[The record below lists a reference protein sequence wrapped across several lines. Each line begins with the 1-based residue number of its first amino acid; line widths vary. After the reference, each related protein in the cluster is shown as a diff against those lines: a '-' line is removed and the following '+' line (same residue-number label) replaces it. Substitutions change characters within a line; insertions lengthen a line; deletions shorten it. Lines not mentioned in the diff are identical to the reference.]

1 MTPALI
7 AASTTS
13 SGGSSTALLVS
24 LVLMVVVFYFLL
36 IRPQQR
42 RARSQR
48 ELVQSIDV
56 GDDVVTVGGM
66 LGTIRA
72 LDDDTV
78 TVEVAPGIEI
88 HMLKSAILRKNVEI
102 HEDESHADEEAGETT

>member
-7 AASTTS
+7 AAGSS

-24 LVLMVVVFYFLL
+24 LVLMVAVFYFLL

-48 ELVQSIDV
+48 ELVSELGV
-56 GDDVVTVGGM
+56 GDEVVTVGGM
-66 LGTIRA
+66 FGTIRA
-72 LDDDTV
+72 VDDEAVSVIACPVDYGENARL
-78 TVEVAPGIEI
+78 VERLGALEGPI
-88 HMLKSAILRKNVEI
+88 
-102 HEDESHADEEAGETT
+102 